1 MDKPYV
7 VIQWEL
13 FEMPQAFGPFADA
26 EEARLWTNE
35 NLGKEYKI
43 DKWEEDQLYDN
54 TIILRR
60 LFT

>member
-1 MDKPYV
+1 MFV

-13 FEMPQAFGPFADA
+13 FEMPAAFGPFEDA
-26 EEARLWTNE
+26 EEARLWTNK

-60 LFT
+60 LDK